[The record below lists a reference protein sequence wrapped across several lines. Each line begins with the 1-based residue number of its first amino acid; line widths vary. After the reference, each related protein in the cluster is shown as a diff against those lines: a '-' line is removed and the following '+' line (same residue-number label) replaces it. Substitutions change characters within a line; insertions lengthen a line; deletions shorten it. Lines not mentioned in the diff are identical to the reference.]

1 MAMTEDGKEI
11 HIYCDGQELPLVPFV
26 SKLFFDTIAAMT
38 GALKGSENA
47 STVTI
52 TITKPPK
59 QA

>member
-1 MAMTEDGKEI
+1 MAEDGKEI

-52 TITKPPK
+52 TITKPSK